1 MKQFITTC
9 LTTLMILCFCFS
21 STSMAEKLTFATLNW
36 EPFYGE
42 NLPENG
48 FFAALSREAFKRA
61 GYDLELE
68 FMPWKRALELAKRG
82 KYDGILGAYYNKDRT
97 ESFYFTDPVSQNEEV
112 FIQKKGRGITYSNL
126 DELKKYKV
134 GSLLGSAQG
143 KELGEMGFS
152 VEDAPDEIMNLK
164 KLNAGRVD
172 LFVLGKQQLYFK
184 LKNVETLK
192 PLQDAFEVLDPP
204 FKSFDLYC
212 PITKKRAD
220 GEEIVKKFNAALN
233 EMKSD
238 GTYNKILERFGQK

>member
-1 MKQFITTC
+1 MLFAFATNA
-9 LTTLMILCFCFS
+9 FG
-21 STSMAEKLTFATLNW
+21 EKLILATLNW

-61 GYDLELE
+61 GYDLKIE

-82 KYDGILGAYYNKDRT
+82 KYDGILGAYYNDERARY
-97 ESFYFTDPVSQNEEV
+97 FYFTEPVSQNEEV
-112 FIQKKGRGITYSNL
+112 FIQKKGRGISYGNL
-126 DELKKYKV
+126 DELKRYKV

-143 KELGEMGFS
+143 KALLDLGFT
-152 VEDAPDEIMNLK
+152 VEDAPDEIMNLR
-164 KLNAGRVD
+164 KLDAGHID

-220 GEEIVKKFNAALN
+220 GEEIVKKFDAALK
-233 EMKSD
+233 EMKAD
-238 GTYNKILERFGQK
+238 GTYDSILEQFGQK